1 MHCVDK
7 NFQTKTKNISNIQI
21 QKINNNIYDVEK
33 TQIFRRKIKTNQ
45 KNIKIQMLTSKI
57 MLK

>member
-7 NFQTKTKNISNIQI
+7 NFQTKTKNILNIQI

-33 TQIFRRKIKTNQ
+33 TQIFRRKIKTN
-45 KNIKIQMLTSKI
+45 
-57 MLK
+57 